1 MTAPAARQGR
11 PLLTGLR
18 TPPWLWV
25 WLVYLLVEL
34 PAVIGGLSAIVTLA
48 QGSVPSQVGVSFPAA
63 WRLSGLF
70 AGLVAF
76 MLIAGMVP
84 VAFPQL
90 RGRWVE
96 QRFRLAADDRPVIAE
111 MQRFVDS
118 YDPTIR
124 LRVSLRADQMARIY
138 PVGWRSARIAV
149 FRPLTVL
156 WRYDREAAQAVL
168 LHEVAHRRQGDQL
181 ITGLGSPLPWLI
193 RVGTP
198 AYLLFVL
205 GPTAVFLADGADGM
219 SSYTAGFAATMA
231 GLIPAEVFLPVIALW
246 LAELNADRQ
255 AVQVTGPGALRRALQ
270 AGAGRRSPWATRAM
284 ALLSHPPLRLRLR
297 CAETRPAGMAAVVA
311 AWPVSVTVFVLVVP
325 FVIDAA
331 GLIADGPTGDLW
343 GTVIRASVQAL
354 LSYDMPLIAATA
366 VVLLV
371 WPVAAGP
378 WERLWSPASGRGR
391 LQPWW
396 PSLAAASLPVGMVL
410 LSLVPLNAT
419 PKQFVQTLVPTTAHT
434 TCAQT
439 AAGWVAAGG
448 MEKYDV
454 ADEYDQFQIVLAD
467 GSASAKTAALQRL
480 DGQLQTALRNPPP
493 GAARSDY
500 ITAITEFRSA
510 TQETM
515 DGNTVAAYNEE
526 TYATN
531 LYFEAQSL
539 LVDAINPSNAQA
551 SLGCYK
557 RALSPQAY
565 RRLVKQIE
573 SAVCAGD
580 PQALTDPLN
589 CP

>member
-1 MTAPAARQGR
+1 VTAASAGQGR
-11 PLLTGLR
+11 PSLAGLR
-18 TPPWLWV
+18 TPPWLLV
-25 WLVYLLVEL
+25 WLVYLLVEV
-34 PAVIGGLSAIVTLA
+34 PAMIGNLSSIVTLA
-48 QGSVPSQVGVSFPAA
+48 QGTVPSHAGFSVPAA
-63 WRLSGLF
+63 WWLPVLF
-70 AGLVAF
+70 AGLIAF

-118 YDPTIR
+118 YDPAIR
-124 LRVSLRADQMARIY
+124 LRVSLRADQMARVY

-193 RVGTP
+193 RVGAP
-198 AYLLFVL
+198 AYLLLVL
-205 GPTAVFLADGADGM
+205 GPTAVFLADGAAGT
-219 SSYTAGFAATMA
+219 SSFTAGYAATMA

-270 AGAGRRSPWATRAM
+270 AGAGRRPPWTARAM

-297 CAETRPAGMAAVVA
+297 WAEARPAGTAAVIG
-311 AWPVSVTVFVLVVP
+311 AWPVSVFVFVLVLP
-325 FVIDAA
+325 FVLDAA
-331 GLIADGPTGDLW
+331 DVIPGGASGDLW
-343 GTVIRASVQAL
+343 GIVDKATVQGL

-366 VVLLV
+366 VVLLA
-371 WPVAAGP
+371 WPAAAGP
-378 WERLWSPASGRGR
+378 WERLWSPGPLRVR
-391 LQPWW
+391 HQPWW

-410 LSLVPLNAT
+410 LSLVPLKPT
-419 PKQFVQTLVPTTAHT
+419 PQQFVSAVAPTTAPV

-439 AAGWVAAGG
+439 VAGWVAAGG

-454 ADEYDQFQIVLAD
+454 AVEYDQFQIVMAG
-467 GSASAKTAALQRL
+467 GSATAKTAALQRL

-500 ITAITEFRSA
+500 ITAIAEFRTA
-510 TQETM
+510 TRETM
-515 DGNTVAAYNEE
+515 DGDTIAAYNEA
-526 TYATN
+526 TGATN
-531 LYFEAQSL
+531 LYFKSQSL
-539 LVDAINPSNAQA
+539 LANAINPANAQA

-557 RALSPQAY
+557 QGLSPQAY
-565 RRLVKQIE
+565 QRMIKQIE
-573 SAVCAGD
+573 SAMCAGEGVASD
-580 PQALTDPLN
+580 LLN